1 SGFRILRLPLRN
13 AGRALGKL
21 PFVLEQVLEEV
32 VAPLGGRLGPGDF
45 RATGNGV
52 GSDAR
57 AVLALPP
64 EALGLDGTAFGVGAN
79 QRRVAGTMG
88 LAEGMAAGNQRNGF
102 LVIHR
107 HPEEGFAD
115 VLGGRDRIRIAV
127 RSRRIDVNETHLHGA
142 ERLRELAFTAVAFV
156 AEPRVFWTPE

>member
-32 VAPLGGRLGPGDF
+32 VAPFRRRLGPGDF
-45 RATGNGV
+45 RTTGNRV

-57 AVLALPP
+57 TVLALPP
-64 EALGLDGTAFGVGAN
+64 EALVLDGTAFGVGAN
-79 QRRVAGTMG
+79 QRRVASTMG
-88 LAEGMAAGNQRNGF
+88 LAEGVAARYQRNGL

-107 HPEEGFAD
+107 HPEERFAD

-127 RSRRIDVNETHLHGA
+127 RSRRIYLGEAHL
-142 ERLRELAFTAVAFV
+142 
-156 AEPRVFWTPE
+156 